1 MNFMAVLLSQ
11 FCTAISTVS
20 CKRVYVIKPVTV
32 WAYALAFITQNTMR
46 TIVKILL
53 PLLCSRICI
62 IDVDIVIPVYMS
74 TNFFVGKVC
83 NTTGG
88 NTIKSII
95 FNNPLDLVQGKVF
108 FQIAYIQC
116 HFIKLSHLS

>member
-11 FCTAISTVS
+11 FCTTISTVS
-20 CKRVYVIKPVTV
+20 CKRIYAIKTMTIR
-32 WAYALAFITQNTMR
+32 AYTLSIGTQNTMLP
-46 TIVKILL
+46 IVKIFL
-53 PLLCSRICI
+53 PLLRSRICI